1 MTALEVNHHAT
12 DVLGSQVAS
21 SAAVTMAG
29 KTPFYRKLY
38 VQVLIAVVLGAI
50 LGYAYPDLSSALKP
64 IGDAFVRAIKVMV
77 TPIIFTTIVVGIAKM
92 GDIRRVANVGVK
104 ALIYFEVASTLAL
117 IIGMVVGNLWKV
129 GVGLNADPAAFDL
142 KTVEGYAK
150 LAKNLTLSEFLLSA
164 IPTSFVAPF
173 VNGDILPVLFIA
185 LLFGLALSLAQARGR
200 PVVTFLESAS
210 VALFGM
216 VRIIMYFAP
225 LAALCAMAFTVG
237 KYGLRTLLELGQL
250 VASVYLVSILFV
262 VIVLGGFLR
271 LAGFKIFRVLNYFND
286 ELLFVFAATSGET
299 MMPRSM
305 QKLEKLGVSKEVVGL
320 VMPGGFSF
328 NMDGTA
334 IYMTMAVLFLAHAF
348 NVELSLWQQ
357 LSVLFV
363 MLFTSKGA
371 AGITGGGFIALA
383 ATLPVVDAVPVAGI
397 ALLLGVDRFMAEIR
411 AVTNL
416 LSNIIATLVVGRW
429 AGGVDMKI
437 AEAELQSG
445 FVETEETRAWDGGH
459 VGETQAVR

>member
-1 MTALEVNHHAT
+1 MTAFEVNHQASEAVGS
-12 DVLGSQVAS
+12 DVVPP
-21 SAAVTMAG
+21 AAKSMAG
-29 KTPFYRKLY
+29 KTPLHRKLY
-38 VQVLIAVVLGAI
+38 VQVLVAVGLGAI
-50 LGYAYPDLSSALKP
+50 LGFAYPDLSIALKP
-64 IGDAFVRAIKVMV
+64 VGDAFVRAIKVMV

-92 GDIRRVANVGVK
+92 GDIRRVANVGIK

-117 IIGMVVGNLWKV
+117 IVGMVVGNLWKV

-142 KTVEGYAK
+142 KAVEGYAK
-150 LAKNLTLSEFLLSA
+150 LAKNVSLSEFLLSA

-200 PVVTFLESAS
+200 PVVAFLESAS

-216 VRIIMYFAP
+216 VRIIMYVAP

-250 VASVYLVSILFV
+250 VASVYLVSMLFV

-286 ELLFVFAATSGET
+286 EILFVFAATSSET

-334 IYMTMAVLFLAHAF
+334 IYMTMSVLFLAHVF
-348 NVELSLWQQ
+348 NVELSIWQQ

-411 AVTNL
+411 AATNL

-437 AEAELQSG
+437 AEAELRTG

-459 VGETQAVR
+459 ATETQAAR

>member
-1 MTALEVNHHAT
+1 MTALEVNHHASEA
-12 DVLGSQVAS
+12 LGSHGAS
-21 SAAVTMAG
+21 SAAVPMAG
-29 KTPFYRKLY
+29 KTPLYRKLY

-142 KTVEGYAK
+142 KVVEGYAK
-150 LAKNLTLSEFLLSA
+150 LAKNVTLSEFLLSA

-200 PVVTFLESAS
+200 PVVAFLDSAS

-250 VASVYLVSILFV
+250 VASVYLVSVLFV

-271 LAGFKIFRVLNYFND
+271 LSGFKIFRVLNYFND
-286 ELLFVFAATSGET
+286 ELLFVFAATSSET

-348 NVELSLWQQ
+348 NVELSIWQQ

-371 AGITGGGFIALA
+371 AGVTGGGFIALA
-383 ATLPVVDAVPVAGI
+383 ATLPVIDAVPVAGI

-437 AEAELQSG
+437 ADAELRSG

-459 VGETQAVR
+459 ATETQAAR